1 MRKLGA
7 IAATMAAAAL
17 ALTAAATSAAAS
29 VTGEGSTVTYQAHLA
44 PEKYLPAEEAAKVK
58 ELAEGGRIAGCANNV
73 ERNTFGFWWADFWDE
88 SLQLY
93 WCWNYMYVSYAYR
106 NRWVNG
112 SRFWI
117 FQGYIGW
124 GEGGCIG
131 CWGVSAW
138 SQAHWRLPRPGLWDM
153 ACYPQ
158 EYVSGTANG
167 AWSNWSNDQCT

>member
-1 MRKLGA
+1 MARLAA
-7 IAATMAAAAL
+7 IAATMTALTLAVLAAAP
-17 ALTAAATSAAAS
+17 SA
-29 VTGEGSTVTYQAHLA
+29 TGETIVTQNAE
-44 PEKYLPAEEAAKVK
+44 PETYLPGPEAAKVRT
-58 ELAEGGRIAGCANNV
+58 LMARGVILSCANNV

-106 NRWVNG
+106 ARWVNG
-112 SRFWI
+112 SRFWV

-124 GEGGCIG
+124 HEGGCVG

-138 SQAHWRLPRPGLWDM
+138 SQAHWRLPRPGLWDL
-153 ACYPQ
+153 ACYPA

-167 AWSNWSNDQCT
+167 AWSNYSDDRCT